1 MSTLAINT
9 TIIEYQ
15 EFVQVPS
22 VQDMGSFDN
31 SEFAAIMERAKELRS
46 SELKDELQSRAE
58 RIKEDIRQRQKHE
71 DNLQEDAETFKAR
84 RKKLSQRN
92 MEVFQAQTLLPQNVQ
107 TQISQSLM
115 GSGQLDKGL
124 RGLELSGNERPTK
137 LLKNLLENI
146 KGEGSLWS
154 LDRECLPALGR
165 IMLSSGAA
173 TETVSEIMAK
183 LSKGPLTLDR
193 VLKAVSQVE
202 GDLSMA
208 SLNALPGEGEA
219 GAEDLFALMGQ
230 NLQPNSSLTVTDE
243 GLGALG
249 QYFLSLGLSA
259 EAVKAVTSQFQAG
272 ESFSDQSLRNLLN
285 NLDEPLAP
293 CLNDGDT
300 NSLLLALSSMGAKNE
315 NLTMFSQYLIQAPD
329 AKLED
334 LLGFLAVL
342 NQPQPQLNGS
352 NLVQD
357 VQSLINGSNKEAELA
372 KTPVFNE
379 IIMKLAALGDR
390 EISDDFRELSPA
402 LQALRGGITGLKN
415 SDGQNFSGQ
424 NNQHN
429 REQEKERLYM
439 SEARTPLVSM
449 GLEGSGFSQALAS
462 EFGGYGGRESLARQL
477 ENKLIYSARK
487 GVHRLK
493 MDLDPESLG
502 RLDVELKVKNDKLT
516 AHIRAE
522 TAEAYEALEK
532 EISTLKASLKE
543 AGLEMNLTLSFD
555 GQAES
560 ERHFARSAGQTDQ
573 KSGRSWEDSELNQTV
588 PLAALSNHSRLL
600 DRVI

>member
-15 EFVQVPS
+15 EIVQVPS
-22 VQDMGSFDN
+22 VQDIGAIQDSDL
-31 SEFAAIMERAKELRS
+31 AAIMERAKELRS
-46 SELKDELQSRAE
+46 QELKDTLNSQAE
-58 RIKEDIRQRQKHE
+58 RIKEDVRQRQKQE
-71 DNLQEDAETFKAR
+71 DRRQEDAETFKAR

-92 MEVFQAQTLLPQNVQ
+92 MEVFQAQAILPQNVQ
-107 TQISQSLM
+107 NQISQALM
-115 GSGQLDKGL
+115 GSGQLDQGL
-124 RGLELSGNERPTK
+124 RGLELSGNERPAK

-165 IMLSSGAA
+165 IMLSSGAG
-173 TETVSEIMAK
+173 TETVFDIMAK

-193 VLKAVSQVE
+193 ILKAVSQVE

-208 SLNALPGEGEA
+208 SLNALPWEEGSE
-219 GAEDLFALMGQ
+219 ENLLALLGH
-230 NLQPNSSLTVTDE
+230 NLEPNSSLTVTDE

-249 QYFLSLGLSA
+249 QYFLSLGMSA
-259 EAVKAVTSQFQAG
+259 EAVKAVTSKFQAG
-272 ESFSDQSLRNLLN
+272 ETFDGQSLRSLLN
-285 NLDEPLAP
+285 DLDEPLAP
-293 CLNDGDT
+293 CLTDGDT
-300 NSLLLALSSMGAKNE
+300 NSLILALSSMGAKNE
-315 NLTMFSQYLIQAPD
+315 NLVMFSQYLIQAPD

-342 NQPQPQLNGS
+342 NQPQPQLNS
-352 NLVQD
+352 NNLVQD
-357 VQSLINGSNKEAELA
+357 VQALINGSSKEAELA
-372 KTPVFNE
+372 KTTVFNE

-390 EISDDFRELSPA
+390 EINDDFRELSSA

-424 NNQHN
+424 NNQN
-429 REQEKERLYM
+429 NCEQEKQRLYM
-439 SEARTPLVSM
+439 SEVRTPLVSM
-449 GLEGSGFSQALAS
+449 GLDGSGFTQSLAA
-462 EFGGYGGRESLARQL
+462 EWGGCGGRESLARQL
-477 ENKLIYSARK
+477 ESKLLYSARH

-522 TAEAYEALEK
+522 NPEAYEALEK
-532 EISTLKASLKE
+532 EISTLKAFLKE

-560 ERHFARSAGQTDQ
+560 DRRFARSAGQ
-573 KSGRSWEDSELNQTV
+573 KGSNGGRSWEESDYSQTV
-588 PLAALSNHSRLL
+588 PMTDTAAFWTGLFNQ
-600 DRVI
+600 